1 MARSEI
7 GRTGA
12 RFGTPPSRHAPG
24 PEYPH
29 GRPPEPTPESTP
41 EPDSGSDSAPTVVG
55 EEPEPE
61 SLVGVTG
68 ARFGGHSAKRTR
80 LSRRERAA
88 RRAAARAGADVGAT
102 ATPADGARGARDGAA
117 AGAPG
122 GTAAEIP
129 DGAGLADT
137 APLPMVAGRPD
148 GPATAGPGHPSG
160 AAAGTDGGSDSGA
173 AGGAAGASPQVPA
186 FAPVR
191 PYVMTGGRTRVR
203 AELRL
208 ETLVSVRPAPG
219 PAPRAESVERAT
231 VLRLCARPR
240 SVSEVAALAA
250 VPLGVARVL
259 IDDLA
264 SEGRLVVHGVS
275 SAEDGPSV
283 ALMDRVLAGLRRL

>member
-12 RFGTPPSRHAPG
+12 RFGAPPSRHAPD

-29 GRPPEPTPESTP
+29 GRPPEPDP
-41 EPDSGSDSAPTVVG
+41 EPAVVA
-55 EEPEPE
+55 EEPEAGPE
-61 SLVGVTG
+61 NLVGVTG

-88 RRAAARAGADVGAT
+88 RRAAARAETDGH
-102 ATPADGARGARDGAA
+102 PADDTAV
-117 AGAPG
+117 G
-122 GTAAEIP
+122 GTATGDTGTP
-129 DGAGLADT
+129 GPADT
-137 APLPMVAGRPD
+137 APLPVVAGRPAPQH
-148 GPATAGPGHPSG
+148 PASRHTAPPD
-160 AAAGTDGGSDSGA
+160 AA
-173 AGGAAGASPQVPA
+173 PLPVPA

-219 PAPRAESVERAT
+219 PVPRADSVERAA
-231 VLRLCARPR
+231 VLRLCTRPR

>member
-12 RFGTPPSRHAPG
+12 RFGAPPSRHAPD

-29 GRPPEPTPESTP
+29 GRPPEPDPE
-41 EPDSGSDSAPTVVG
+41 PTVVA
-55 EEPEPE
+55 EDAEPGPE
-61 SLVGVTG
+61 NLVGVTG

-88 RRAAARAGADVGAT
+88 RRAAARAETDGRPADDAAVGGT
-102 ATPADGARGARDGAA
+102 ATGDPAA
-117 AGAPG
+117 AGTGRGPESDTGTPG
-122 GTAAEIP
+122 P
-129 DGAGLADT
+129 ADT
-137 APLPMVAGRPD
+137 APLPVIAGRPAPGPGRPASVA
-148 GPATAGPGHPSG
+148 GPASSPPAPRHPEPRLTPPPD
-160 AAAGTDGGSDSGA
+160 AA
-173 AGGAAGASPQVPA
+173 PLQVPA

-219 PAPRAESVERAT
+219 PVPRADSVERAA
-231 VLRLCARPR
+231 VLRLCTRPR

>member
-12 RFGTPPSRHAPG
+12 RFGTPPSRHAPD

-29 GRPPEPTPESTP
+29 GRPPAPASES
-41 EPDSGSDSAPTVVG
+41 ESESGPTVFG
-55 EEPEPE
+55 DEPEPE

-88 RRAAARAGADVGAT
+88 RRAAARAGADGGAT
-102 ATPADGARGARDGAA
+102 ATPGDGALGARDGAA

-122 GTAAEIP
+122 GPAAEIP

-137 APLPMVAGRPD
+137 APLPLVAGRPD

-160 AAAGTDGGSDSGA
+160 AAAGTDGGTDGGA

>member
-12 RFGTPPSRHAPG
+12 RFGAPPSRHAPD

-29 GRPPEPTPESTP
+29 GRPPEPEP
-41 EPDSGSDSAPTVVG
+41 EPAVVD
-55 EEPEPE
+55 PEPE
-61 SLVGVTG
+61 SGPENLVGVTG

-88 RRAAARAGADVGAT
+88 RRAAARAETDGH
-102 ATPADGARGARDGAA
+102 PADDTAVGRTTTGDPAV
-117 AGAPG
+117 AGTVG
-122 GTAAEIP
+122 GP
-129 DGAGLADT
+129 DGDTGPPGPADTGPPGPADT
-137 APLPMVAGRPD
+137 APLPEVAGRPA
-148 GPATAGPGHPSG
+148 PGPGRPVAPSG
-160 AAAGTDGGSDSGA
+160 PGVAPSAPADGA
-173 AGGAAGASPQVPA
+173 PPHVPA
-186 FAPVR
+186 FAAVR

-208 ETLVSVRPAPG
+208 ETLVSVRPGPG
-219 PAPRAESVERAT
+219 PVPRADSVERAT
-231 VLRLCARPR
+231 VLRLCTRPR

>member
-12 RFGTPPSRHAPG
+12 RFGTPPSRHAPD

-29 GRPPEPTPESTP
+29 GRPPAPAPASES
-41 EPDSGSDSAPTVVG
+41 ESESGPTVVG
-55 EEPEPE
+55 DEPEPE

-88 RRAAARAGADVGAT
+88 RRAAARAGADGGAT
-102 ATPADGARGARDGAA
+102 ATPGDGALGARDGAA

-137 APLPMVAGRPD
+137 APLPLVAGRPD

>member
-12 RFGTPPSRHAPG
+12 RFGAPPSRHAPD

-29 GRPPEPTPESTP
+29 GRPPEPDP
-41 EPDSGSDSAPTVVG
+41 EPVVVA
-55 EEPEPE
+55 EEPGSGPE
-61 SLVGVTG
+61 NLVGVTG

-88 RRAAARAGADVGAT
+88 RRAAARAETDGR
-102 ATPADGARGARDGAA
+102 PADDTAVGGSATGDPAA
-117 AGAPG
+117 AGTGRVPEDDTGTPG
-122 GTAAEIP
+122 P
-129 DGAGLADT
+129 ADT
-137 APLPMVAGRPD
+137 APLPVVAGRPE
-148 GPATAGPGHPSG
+148 PGPGRPA
-160 AAAGTDGGSDSGA
+160 AAAGPVSSPPAPPHPTPRLTAQPDA
-173 AGGAAGASPQVPA
+173 APLQVPA

-219 PAPRAESVERAT
+219 PVPRADSVERAA
-231 VLRLCARPR
+231 VLRLCTRPR

>member
-12 RFGTPPSRHAPG
+12 RFGAPPSRHAPD

-29 GRPPEPTPESTP
+29 GRPPEPDP
-41 EPDSGSDSAPTVVG
+41 EPVVVA
-55 EEPEPE
+55 EEPEPGPE
-61 SLVGVTG
+61 NLVGVTG

-88 RRAAARAGADVGAT
+88 RRAAARAETDGHPADDTTAGGT
-102 ATPADGARGARDGAA
+102 ATGDPAA
-117 AGAPG
+117 AGTGRGPEGDTGTPG
-122 GTAAEIP
+122 P
-129 DGAGLADT
+129 ADT
-137 APLPMVAGRPD
+137 APLPVVAGRPA
-148 GPATAGPGHPSG
+148 PGPGRPA
-160 AAAGTDGGSDSGA
+160 AAAGPASSPPA
-173 AGGAAGASPQVPA
+173 ARPSAPQLTAPPDAAPLEVPA
-186 FAPVR
+186 FATVR

-219 PAPRAESVERAT
+219 PVPRADSVERAA
-231 VLRLCARPR
+231 VLRLCTRPR

>member
-12 RFGTPPSRHAPG
+12 RFGAPPSRHAPDR
-24 PEYPH
+24 EYPH
-29 GRPPEPTPESTP
+29 GRPPEPDPE
-41 EPDSGSDSAPTVVG
+41 PTVVA
-55 EEPEPE
+55 EEPESEPE
-61 SLVGVTG
+61 NLVGVTG

-88 RRAAARAGADVGAT
+88 RRAAARAESAGH
-102 ATPADGARGARDGAA
+102 PADDTTV
-117 AGAPG
+117 G
-122 GTAAEIP
+122 GTATGDPAAADTGRGP
-129 DGAGLADT
+129 DGDTGTPGPADT
-137 APLPMVAGRPD
+137 APLPVVYGRPA
-148 GPATAGPGHPSG
+148 PGPGRPA
-160 AAAGTDGGSDSGA
+160 AAAGPASSPPAPRHPAPQLTAPPDA
-173 AGGAAGASPQVPA
+173 APLQVPA

-219 PAPRAESVERAT
+219 PVPRADSVERAA
-231 VLRLCARPR
+231 VLRLCTRPR

>member
-1 MARSEI
+1 M
-7 GRTGA
+7 
-12 RFGTPPSRHAPG
+12 
-24 PEYPH
+24 
-29 GRPPEPTPESTP
+29 
-41 EPDSGSDSAPTVVG
+41 
-55 EEPEPE
+55 
-61 SLVGVTG
+61 VGVTG

-88 RRAAARAGADVGAT
+88 RRAAARAAADDGAT
-102 ATPADGARGARDGAA
+102 ATPGDGALGNA
-117 AGAPG
+117 AGTPG
-122 GTAAEIP
+122 GTAPETP
-129 DGAGLADT
+129 DAVGAGLADT
-137 APLPMVAGRPD
+137 APLPVVAGRPD

-160 AAAGTDGGSDSGA
+160 AAAGTDGGSDSGTG
-173 AGGAAGASPQVPA
+173 GGAAGASPQVPA

>member
-12 RFGTPPSRHAPG
+12 RFGAPPSRHAPD

-29 GRPPEPTPESTP
+29 GRPPEPDP
-41 EPDSGSDSAPTVVG
+41 EPAVVA
-55 EEPEPE
+55 EEPEAGPE
-61 SLVGVTG
+61 NLVGVTG

-88 RRAAARAGADVGAT
+88 RRAAARAETDGH
-102 ATPADGARGARDGAA
+102 PADDTGV
-117 AGAPG
+117 G
-122 GTAAEIP
+122 GTAAGDPATAGTGRGP
-129 DGAGLADT
+129 DGDTGTPGPADT
-137 APLPMVAGRPD
+137 APLPVVAGRPAP
-148 GPATAGPGHPSG
+148 GPGRPAATAGPASSPSAPHHPASQHTASRQTAPPE
-160 AAAGTDGGSDSGA
+160 AA
-173 AGGAAGASPQVPA
+173 PLQVPA

-219 PAPRAESVERAT
+219 PVPRADSVERAA
-231 VLRLCARPR
+231 VLRLCTRPR

>member
-1 MARSEI
+1 MARSQI

-12 RFGTPPSRHAPG
+12 RFGAPPSRHAPD

-29 GRPPEPTPESTP
+29 GRPPEPDPE
-41 EPDSGSDSAPTVVG
+41 PTVVA
-55 EEPEPE
+55 EEAEPGPEN
-61 SLVGVTG
+61 LVGVTG

-88 RRAAARAGADVGAT
+88 RRAAARAETDGR
-102 ATPADGARGARDGAA
+102 PADDAA
-117 AGAPG
+117 AGGTGTPG
-122 GTAAEIP
+122 P
-129 DGAGLADT
+129 ADT
-137 APLPMVAGRPD
+137 APLPVVAGRPA
-148 GPATAGPGHPSG
+148 PGPGRPA
-160 AAAGTDGGSDSGA
+160 AAAGPVSSPPA
-173 AGGAAGASPQVPA
+173 PPHAASPHPTPQLTASPDAAPLQVPA

-219 PAPRAESVERAT
+219 PVPRADSVERAA
-231 VLRLCARPR
+231 VLRLCTRPR

>member
-12 RFGTPPSRHAPG
+12 RFGTPPSRHAPD

-29 GRPPEPTPESTP
+29 GRPPEPTPES
-41 EPDSGSDSAPTVVG
+41 DSGSGPTVVG

-88 RRAAARAGADVGAT
+88 RRAAARAGAEGAG
-102 ATPADGARGARDGAA
+102 APSADGAPGNAA
-117 AGAPG
+117 ATPG
-122 GTAAEIP
+122 GIAPENP
-129 DGAGLADT
+129 DAVGAGLADT

-160 AAAGTDGGSDSGA
+160 AAAGTDGGAAGGSDSGA
-173 AGGAAGASPQVPA
+173 AGGTGGGAAGASPQVPA

>member
-12 RFGTPPSRHAPG
+12 RFGAPPSRHAPD

-29 GRPPEPTPESTP
+29 GRPPEPDPE
-41 EPDSGSDSAPTVVG
+41 PTVVA
-55 EEPEPE
+55 EEPESEPE
-61 SLVGVTG
+61 NLVGVTG

-88 RRAAARAGADVGAT
+88 RRAAARAESAGH
-102 ATPADGARGARDGAA
+102 PADDTTV
-117 AGAPG
+117 G
-122 GTAAEIP
+122 GTATGDPAAADTGRGP
-129 DGAGLADT
+129 DGDTGTPGPADT
-137 APLPMVAGRPD
+137 APLPVVSGRPA
-148 GPATAGPGHPSG
+148 PGPGRPA
-160 AAAGTDGGSDSGA
+160 AAAGPASSPPAPRHPAPQLTAPPDA
-173 AGGAAGASPQVPA
+173 APLEVPA

-219 PAPRAESVERAT
+219 PVPRADSVERAA
-231 VLRLCARPR
+231 VLRLCTRPR